1 MMMRKPYSILAASA
15 LLAFASSAFAAGDDA
30 QAPSQSAS
38 ATAQQARAQDSANVN
53 AGYGAQPRY
62 TAEAGKRAQDP
73 FTINGRSMYDV
84 H

>member
-1 MMMRKPYSILAASA
+1 MMRKPGIAAAACA
-15 LLAFASSAFAAGDDA
+15 LLAFASSAHAADGA
-30 QAPSQSAS
+30 SQAPSQPVS
-38 ATAQQARAQDSANVN
+38 ATARQGGEPNGAEQS
-53 AGYGAQPRY
+53 GYGAQPRM